1 MRKQQIIKFSLILSV
16 FSVFIFSF
24 AYYGI
29 PAFGSRASS
38 NQAFSEKTYI
48 GTVDV
53 SNKTHEQ
60 AKAAVEAKVNEWAA
74 ATRIS
79 LVFKSDTFAV
89 DPSQFIYL
97 VDESVADAKSG
108 TQNELYVEMNEGILS
123 RLTLPETIVRHI
135 EKEMLMNELRAAGQ
149 RFLPSLEISL
159 ENFLPEEEPV
169 TISKTSIDL
178 PDESNEIK
186 ELVEVIQKI
195 EIASESP
202 VSLVK
207 TAYEKGLIE
216 KSSFAYSQI
225 ASAIYK
231 AVLPTNFTITERHIS
246 SVLADNIELGFE
258 SKVDFAKSLDLKFY
272 NPNKTPYRI
281 ELTIVNEELQVM
293 IKGAPLLYEY
303 KVTAS
308 GKQEFKPRTI
318 KQYSPLLQP
327 GQKSVEKKGKAGY
340 LITVNREKYG
350 QKGELLESQFLSEDF
365 YRPEHRVEI
374 LPVAPA
380 VQPASPDNNSIGTV
394 AGPAENKTTTTVLPG
409 VPAGADS
416 TAPTQDHSND
426 SPGQDTSAEVEDDSS
441 LWGKPNEEPK

>member
-24 AYYGI
+24 AYYGL

-38 NQAFSEKTYI
+38 NQTFSEKTYI

-53 SNKTHEQ
+53 SNKTNEQ
-60 AKAAVEAKVNEWAA
+60 AKEAVEAKVNEWLA

-79 LVFKSDTFAV
+79 LEFKGDTFAV

-123 RLTLPETIVRHI
+123 RLTLPETHI

-159 ENFLPEEEPV
+159 ENFFPEEEPV

-178 PDESNEIK
+178 PEESNEIK

-195 EIASESP
+195 EIASESQ

-231 AVLPTNFTITERHIS
+231 AVLPTNFAITERHIS
-246 SVLADNIELGFE
+246 TELAGNIDLGFE
-258 SKVDFAKSLDLKFY
+258 SKIDFSNNLDLKFY
-272 NPNKTPYRI
+272 NPNKTSYSI
-281 ELTIVNEELQVM
+281 ELAIAEEKLQVTV
-293 IKGAPLLYEY
+293 KGAPLLYEY
-303 KVTAS
+303 KIATS
-308 GKQEFKPRTI
+308 EKQEFKPRTI
-318 KQYSPLLQP
+318 KQYSPLLQT
-327 GQKSVEKKGKAGY
+327 GQKSVEKEGKAGL
-340 LITVNREKYG
+340 LITVSREKYG
-350 QKGELLESQFLSEDF
+350 QKGELLESKFVSEDF

-380 VQPASPDNNSIGTV
+380 VQQTSKSNDSTGTV
-394 AGPAENKTTTTVLPG
+394 TGPTGNQPTTTVLPG
-409 VPAGADS
+409 VPAGDNS
-416 TAPTQDHSND
+416 TTPDQDNIIN
-426 SPGQDTSAEVEDDSS
+426 SPGQDASTDSKDDGG